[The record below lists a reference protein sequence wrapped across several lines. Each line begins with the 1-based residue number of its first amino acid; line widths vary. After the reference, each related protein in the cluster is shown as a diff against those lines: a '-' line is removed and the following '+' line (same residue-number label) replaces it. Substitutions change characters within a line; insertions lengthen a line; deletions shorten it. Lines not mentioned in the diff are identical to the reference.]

1 MLVGILRESRTMVAC
16 PTATPAT
23 SVMASRDPRGKTP
36 TLSPRSGARGRAAG
50 ASPWATPSTIRK
62 IAAAA
67 RCLPGMRIAH
77 GVGRRSTTRYTR
89 GTVNV
94 AVTIAPTGTHELSRS
109 LRPRHVSMITIGG
122 IIGAGLFVGSS
133 VAINA
138 AGPAIIIS
146 YALTG
151 FLLLLV
157 MRMLGEMAVEMPQ
170 VRSFTEFT
178 RATLGNWAG
187 FSVGWLYWYFWVVV
201 IPVEA
206 IAGAGIIQR
215 WLPLP
220 MWQIGAALMLAMTCV
235 NLMSARAYGEFEFWF
250 ASIKVAA
257 ILVFI
262 VVVGAHALGYGS
274 AGGSTF
280 STLVAYGGFA
290 PRGPFAVLAAVTTVI
305 WSMMGAEV
313 VTIAAAESPE
323 PARAVARMTS
333 TIISRILLFYVGSIF
348 VIVSTVPWTRVVS
361 GQSPFTLALDEI
373 RFPYAGE
380 FMAAVILTA
389 VLSCL
394 NSSFYIASRVLFVLA
409 SRGDAPRWLVRTNSR
424 HVPAR
429 AVLLASAVGVAGV
442 AAAILSPSIVFAFL
456 VNASGAIIAVIYL
469 AIAVSQV
476 RTRRAR
482 QRAGDPAPSLPMW
495 LFPWLSYVAIAG
507 MLMVLIAMAFTPWHR
522 AEFWTSTVSVAV
534 ALLAYVV
541 FRRGRA
547 AALTTAPVAR

>member
-1 MLVGILRESRTMVAC
+1 MVEALT
-16 PTATPAT
+16 TAPAGQN
-23 SVMASRDPRGKTP
+23 A
-36 TLSPRSGARGRAAG
+36 
-50 ASPWATPSTIRK
+50 
-62 IAAAA
+62 
-67 RCLPGMRIAH
+67 
-77 GVGRRSTTRYTR
+77 
-89 GTVNV
+89 
-94 AVTIAPTGTHELSRS
+94 LSRS

-133 VAINA
+133 VAIAA
-138 AGPAIIIS
+138 AGPAIIVS

-151 FLLLLV
+151 LLILLV
-157 MRMLGEMAVEMPQ
+157 MRMLGEMAVDMPH

-178 RATLGNWAG
+178 RAALGNWAG

-220 MWQIGAALMLAMTCV
+220 TWQIGAALMLAMTCV

-290 PRGPFAVLAAVTTVI
+290 PRA
-305 WSMMGAEV
+305 
-313 VTIAAAESPE
+313 

-373 RFPYAGE
+373 RFPYASE

-507 MLMVLIAMAFTPWHR
+507 MLMVLIAMALTPWHR